1 MLSQVF
7 NVIAL
12 ALRASLAA
20 IVIIAG
26 IAKLTDR
33 RSFTLTLMQLG
44 IPAHKKR
51 LLHNITLLIPFI
63 EVSFGFL
70 VVSSLWP
77 IIANTAMFIL
87 TLMFNGV
94 IIFAL
99 RKAPHTM
106 CRCFG
111 ALSNTRFNRPL
122 LVRCVILTI
131 SALVVLL
138 WSAIY
143 PSEGISLWL
152 ILILIAEYCLIAI
165 VATHAVRVVETIKE
179 RMVA

>member
-7 NVIAL
+7 NVVAL

-26 IAKLTDR
+26 IAKVTDR
-33 RSFTLTLMQLG
+33 RGFMHTLMQLG
-44 IPAHKKR
+44 IPAHQKR
-51 LLHNITLLIPFI
+51 LLYILTFLIPFI
-63 EVSFGFL
+63 EVSIGFL

-77 IIANTAMFIL
+77 IIVNTVML
-87 TLMFNGV
+87 LLMLMFNSV

-99 RKAPHTM
+99 HKAPHTM

-122 LVRCVILTI
+122 LVRSVILTI
-131 SALVVLL
+131 LALIVLL

-143 PSEGISLWL
+143 PFEGISLWL
-152 ILILIAEYCLIAI
+152 ILILISEYCLIAI